1 MLEGFFWI
9 NTFSIYRLSEI
20 SAVFSSLSKIVKV
33 EKLNCVTL
41 PLKKRQF
48 SQYFDIIDENCI

>member
-41 PLKKRQF
+41 PLKKTPIQPIFR
-48 SQYFDIIDENCI
+48 YNR